1 MKLLKSG
8 ITRRNALKSFALSAA
23 ALTTP
28 MIMTRAAHGKA
39 DFLGASV
46 ADFHRFKL
54 GGFELTVLNDGL
66 MVRDGPHPLFGAKQ
80 SAETVAELMQQNNLP
95 AGKVALPFSPVILNT
110 GKELVLFD
118 TGNGE
123 GRRGGGVGRLR
134 AAMQTAGYSPEQID
148 IVAITHMHPDHIG
161 GLMEGG
167 APAFPNARYVI
178 GEAEYMFWTDD
189 ARASGP
195 TEGLYKM
202 GQSLVVPLAEKITF
216 LKDGADVVSGVTA
229 MEAFG
234 HTPGHLG
241 YRIES
246 EGRQLVLT
254 GDVANHYVIGFQRPD
269 WGFGFDADKALAAA
283 TRRRVLSV
291 LAAEKIPFVG
301 YHMPFPSVGYV
312 EPMNDAFRYV
322 AESYQFDL

>member
-1 MKLLKSG
+1 MKLLETG
-8 ITRRNALKSFALSAA
+8 TTRRTALKSLALGAA
-23 ALTTP
+23 VLSTP

-54 GGFELTVLNDGL
+54 GGFELTVLNDGIML
-66 MVRDGPHPLFGAKQ
+66 ADGPHPLFGGKQ
-80 SAETVAELMQQNNLP
+80 PADTVAELMRQNNLSTE
-95 AGKVALPFSPVILNT
+95 KVALPFSPVILNT
-110 GKELVLFD
+110 GGELVLFD

-134 AAMQTAGYSPEQID
+134 AAIQTAGYTPEQID
-148 IVAITHMHPDHIG
+148 IVVITHMHPDHIG
-161 GLMEGG
+161 GMMEGG
-167 APAFPNARYVI
+167 APAFPNARYAI
-178 GEAEYMFWTDD
+178 GEAEYAFWTDD

-202 GQSLVVPLAEKITF
+202 GQSQVVPFAEKMTF

-229 MEAFG
+229 MGAFG

-254 GDVANHYVIGFQRPD
+254 GDVANHYVIGFQKPD
-269 WGFGFDADKALAAA
+269 WGFGFDADKSLASA
-283 TRRRVLSV
+283 TRRRVLGM
-291 LAAEKIPFVG
+291 LAADRLPFVG
-301 YHMPFPSVGYV
+301 YHMPFPSIGYV
-312 EPMNDAFRYV
+312 EPMNGAFRYV

>member
-1 MKLLKSG
+1 MKMLETG
-8 ITRRNALKSFALSAA
+8 TTRRTALKSLAFGAAVLS
-23 ALTTP
+23 TP
-28 MIMTRAAHGKA
+28 MIMNRAAHGKA

-46 ADFHRFKL
+46 TDFHRFKL
-54 GGFELTVLNDGL
+54 GGFELTVLNDGI
-66 MVRDGPHPLFGAKQ
+66 MVTDGPHPLFGGKQ
-80 SAETVAELMQQNNLP
+80 PSESVAELMRQNNLSTE
-95 AGKVALPFSPVILNT
+95 KVALPFSPVILNT
-110 GKELVLFD
+110 GTELVLFD

-123 GRRGGGVGRLR
+123 SRRGGGVGRLGD
-134 AAMQTAGYSPEQID
+134 AMQTAGYTPEQID
-148 IVAITHMHPDHIG
+148 VVVITHMHPDHIG

-178 GEAEYMFWTDD
+178 GEAEYAFWTDD

-202 GQSLVVPLAEKITF
+202 GQSLVVPLAEKMTF
-216 LKDGADVVSGVTA
+216 LKDGTDVVSGVA
-229 MEAFG
+229 ALEAFG

-254 GDVANHYVIGFQRPD
+254 GDVANHYVIGFQKPD
-269 WGFGFDADKALAAA
+269 WGFGFDADKALASA
-283 TRRRVLSV
+283 TRRSV
-291 LAAEKIPFVG
+291 LGMLAADRLPFVG

-312 EPMNDAFRYV
+312 EPINDAFRYV